1 MIQRFT
7 GDPINVPA
15 RFFDNLN
22 FAIFQEVVEAP
33 GGGIARRVTG
43 IDEVIG
49 YNKFADG
56 ILTRGMFEWDPVTDK
71 HYALRGM
78 FQSHLMENKMAPMMG
93 FANKR
98 EIYDEM
104 ELTDGS
110 DSEDGRSRSYSLR
123 RCLRFVGRILSR
135 QGWEQF
141 SAAIDTWV
149 GVKPLVE
156 FEGAT
161 DGTPPNLADCYPAS
175 RYADHFLCIKVVL
188 PATVFGLLLGA
199 VIFFFASSLFTGASG
214 LLLALIFPLLSGG
227 WQRYGL

>member
-1 MIQRFT
+1 MQTGHPVIATFHASSIVKMIQRFT

-56 ILTRGMFEWDPVTDK
+56 ILTRGMFEWDPVADK
-71 HYALRGM
+71 HYFRGM

-104 ELTDGS
+104 ERRTEAIQRMVDRNLTHYD
-110 DSEDGRSRSYSLR
+110 DVFDLLDVYYQ
-123 RCLRFVGRILSR
+123 

-141 SAAIDTWV
+141 SASIDTWV
-149 GVKPLVE
+149 GV
-156 FEGAT
+156 
-161 DGTPPNLADCYPAS
+161 N
-175 RYADHFLCIKVVL
+175 H
-188 PATVFGLLLGA
+188 
-199 VIFFFASSLFTGASG
+199 
-214 LLLALIFPLLSGG
+214 
-227 WQRYGL
+227 